1 MTNLKN
7 KLSASVRQAKASAQ
21 PVDQLAP
28 RSAQRADRAAPVAAA
43 AKTQKPQTLPE
54 QALVTPAKPPV
65 SSAGFGFPSRIWPD

>member
-21 PVDQLAP
+21 PAP

-43 AKTQKPQTLPE
+43 AKTQKSRTLPE
-54 QALVTPAKPPV
+54 QTLATPVKPPV
-65 SSAGFGFPSRIWPD
+65 PSAGFGFPSRIWPD